1 MHLPGFRKVQIR
13 QQTHLALFIRPFL
26 HIAKMLR
33 IVYGKNPYRF
43 RMIFAITPL
52 EINIL
57 RLLIRI
63 KIISSAKASKIGSIR
78 PAKSQL
84 LFLYLHRQIIRQHQ
98 NPIRPY
104 MDPFENNLPLCSF
117 NICHRKL

>member
-1 MHLPGFRKVQIR
+1 MC
-13 QQTHLALFIRPFL
+13 
-26 HIAKMLR
+26 
-33 IVYGKNPYRF
+33 GKDPYRF

-63 KIISSAKASKIGSIR
+63 EIISSAKASQIR
-78 PAKSQL
+78 SVGFLKPQL
-84 LFLYLHRQIIRQHQ
+84 LSPYHHRQIIRQHQ
-98 NPIRPY
+98 NCIRPH
-104 MDPFENNLPLCSF
+104 MNPVETNLPLCSF